1 MQRSREGKR
10 NEAANAIALTMK
22 RMVAGMR
29 LLLEAELESE
39 GLSLAQLR
47 MLGELNDHPEI
58 SSASL
63 ARSCFVTPQSMQT
76 LVARAE
82 REGWIVRS
90 PAPGNRRILM
100 AKLTP
105 AGRRVFEKGR
115 DCWTALAHSMWEDT
129 SLKKMR
135 ELDEVLSAAVDR
147 LQPALDALHARSN
160 GH

>member
-1 MQRSREGKR
+1 MQRSREEKR
-10 NEAANAIALTMK
+10 DEAAKAIALTMK

-29 LLLEAELESE
+29 LLLEAELEGE

-47 MLGELNDHPEI
+47 MLSELNDHPEI
-58 SSASL
+58 SSAEL

-90 PAPGNRRILM
+90 PAPANRRILM

-115 DCWTALAHSMWEDT
+115 ERWTALARSMWEDT
-129 SLKKMR
+129 SLKQMR
-135 ELDEVLSAAVDR
+135 ELDEILSGAVDR
-147 LQPALDALHARSN
+147 LQPRLDALHARSSGN
-160 GH
+160 